1 MASAQAIQASCQA
14 AATQKDDSLESVMR
28 YVAGALQTRA
38 ASKIC
43 DSLISCAPHKK

>member
-14 AATQKDDSLESVMR
+14 AATQKDDNSEMVTR
-28 YVAGALQTRA
+28 YVAGWTPTRA

>member
-14 AATQKDDSLESVMR
+14 AATQKDDNLEMVIR
-28 YVAGALQTRA
+28 YVAGAPQTRA